1 MNRFIY
7 AIIDINT
14 EKLVVH
20 RFEVLYIKEKNDIKS
35 RVISITSGE
44 EFDILNE
51 NIDNKNKE
59 INFYLSFDPAQTGD
73 NFPTKVCNVCH
84 RLLPTE
90 RFDINQHG
98 KNNRIVRRP
107 SCIFCR
113 EIIDGVPLLNSER
126 QRLNANKPHMIPFVC
141 PICKKRTIPGLTS
154 KVVID
159 HNHETGSGRAWICD
173 SCNTG
178 LGRFK
183 DNIDLLKSA
192 IRFLQTN

>member
-7 AIIDINT
+7 ALIDINT
-14 EKLVVH
+14 HELVVH
-20 RFEVLYIKEKNDIKS
+20 RYEVLYINERNSQKS
-35 RVISITSGE
+35 RIFSITTGK

-51 NIDNKNKE
+51 NIDNEKE
-59 INFYLSFDPAQTGD
+59 EMNFYSSFDPTKTGD
-73 NFPTKVCNVCH
+73 NFPNKVCNVCH

-98 KNNRIVRRP
+98 KDNRVVRRP

-113 EIIDGVPLLNSER
+113 EIIDGVPLSNLEK
-126 QRLNANKPHMIPFVC
+126 QRLNAIKPHMKPFQC

-159 HNHETGSGRAWICD
+159 HNHETGLGRAWICD

-183 DNIDLLKSA
+183 DNVDLLKSA
-192 IRFLQTN
+192 IQFLETN

>member
-7 AIIDINT
+7 ALIDINT
-14 EKLVVH
+14 QELIVH
-20 RFEVLYIKEKNDIKS
+20 RYEVLFIIEKNHQRC
-35 RVISITSGE
+35 RVISITTGK
-44 EFDILNE
+44 EFDIPNE
-51 NIDNKNKE
+51 NIDNVNEE
-59 INFYLSFDPAQTGD
+59 INFYASFDPTQTGD
-73 NFPTKVCNVCH
+73 NFQNKVCNVCH

-98 KNNRIVRRP
+98 KDNRIVRRP

-113 EIIDGVPLLNSER
+113 EIIDGVPLLNSEKE
-126 QRLNANKPHMIPFVC
+126 RLNTNKPHMIPFEC

-159 HNHETGSGRAWICD
+159 HNHETGAGRAWICD

-183 DNIDLLKSA
+183 DNIDLLNSA
-192 IRFLQTN
+192 IRFLETN

>member
-1 MNRFIY
+1 VSGFIY
-7 AIIDINT
+7 ALIDINNQ
-14 EKLVVH
+14 ELVIH
-20 RFEVLYIKEKNDIKS
+20 RYEVLYINEKYLQKS
-35 RVISITSGE
+35 KVISITTGT
-44 EFDILNE
+44 EFDIPNE
-51 NIDNKNKE
+51 NIDNKNIE
-59 INFYLSFDPAQTGD
+59 MNFFSSFDPTQTGD
-73 NFPTKVCNVCH
+73 NFPNKVCNVCH

-98 KNNRIVRRP
+98 INNRVVRRP
-107 SCIFCR
+107 SCIYCR
-113 EIIDGVPLLNSER
+113 ETIDGVPLLYSEK

-159 HNHETGSGRAWICD
+159 HNHETGLGRAWICD

-183 DNIDLLKSA
+183 DNIELLKSA
-192 IRFLQTN
+192 IIFLETN

>member
-1 MNRFIY
+1 MKRFIY
-7 AIIDINT
+7 ALIDINT
-14 EKLVVH
+14 QELVVH
-20 RFEVLYIKEKNDIKS
+20 RYEVLYIKEKNVDNC
-35 RVISITSGE
+35 RVISITNGE
-44 EFDILNE
+44 EFNILNE
-51 NIDNKNKE
+51 SIDNENEDLK
-59 INFYLSFDPAQTGD
+59 YYSYFDPAQTGD
-73 NFPTKVCNVCH
+73 NFPNKVCNVCH

-98 KNNRIVRRP
+98 KNNRVVRRP
-107 SCIFCR
+107 SCIYCR
-113 EIIDGVPLLNSER
+113 EVIDGVRLLNSEKK
-126 QRLNANKPHMIPFVC
+126 RLNAIKPHMTPFVC

-159 HNHETGSGRAWICD
+159 HNHDTGYGRDWICD

-183 DNIDLLKSA
+183 DNVELLESA